1 MPGSAYHGVAQVVA
15 NWLSNVPECKI
26 NCSTKSIC
34 DSLKD
39 IKLNEN
45 ESIISFDVT
54 SLYTN
59 VPVLEAIETCAD
71 LLFKFVKI
79 SVDKETFIT
88 LAKIA
93 SCDVIMST
101 HDGFYRQIDG
111 LAMGSA
117 PAPFLANGWL
127 SQYDPI
133 IRGEAKLYFRYM
145 DDIIREINT
154 ENIDSK
160 LLEINSLHPSLKFTM
175 ETEIDC
181 SLPFLDMKIIRKDC
195 ELSTTWYTKPTDTGL
210 IMNFHAFA
218 PQKYKISVVA
228 GFVHRIYRACS
239 TWINF
244 HTSLEKAKTILT
256 QNQYPQSFFEPIIQK
271 TLENIVLAKQKEE
284 VTEEELEKHRLFV
297 FYRGKASENFAKDIK
312 KTNAPCRIIFKLRK
326 LKTVLPS
333 LMPHK

>member
-1 MPGSAYHGVAQVVA
+1 
-15 NWLSNVPECKI
+15 
-26 NCSTKSIC
+26 
-34 DSLKD
+34 
-39 IKLNEN
+39 
-45 ESIISFDVT
+45 
-54 SLYTN
+54 
-59 VPVLEAIETCAD
+59 
-71 LLFKFVKI
+71 
-79 SVDKETFIT
+79 
-88 LAKIA
+88 
-93 SCDVIMST
+93 
-101 HDGFYRQIDG
+101 
-111 LAMGSA
+111 MGSA

-133 IRGEAKLYFRYM
+133 IKGEAKLYFRYM

-256 QNQYPQSFFEPIIQK
+256 QINNLS
-271 TLENIVLAKQKEE
+271 
-284 VTEEELEKHRLFV
+284 
-297 FYRGKASENFAKDIK
+297 
-312 KTNAPCRIIFKLRK
+312 
-326 LKTVLPS
+326 PS
-333 LMPHK
+333 LSLSFRRH